1 MAKITIPIGDCAPG
15 MLVAEAVRNLDNGVI
30 YIADGQELTGEHIDY
45 LQKHDVKEVTISV
58 NSWDVVW
65 KISKE
70 TRENYEL
77 CTNTAKLLLQR
88 VAEDNVIDLN
98 AVRKVKGHMA
108 TYFND
113 NFKIIG
119 CVNLFKY
126 AESYIYTHSINV
138 ALLSMLIGKWMKYG
152 DQMIESLLIAGL
164 LHDIGKMKIDPAIL
178 NKPGKLTDSEFEEIK
193 QHPRYSYELLQGY
206 NELSLDIKVGVLMH
220 HEKIDGSG
228 YPYGVYNE
236 NINDIAKVLAVA
248 DVYDAMLSERP
259 YKKKH
264 SPFDVMQLM
273 QEGVFGKLDTKILL
287 TFLTNIASYYIGVYV
302 QLSTGEIAEVVA
314 INPACVHRP
323 IVKVKDKY
331 IDLFTEKS
339 ISIVE
344 LT

>member
-1 MAKITIPIGDCAPG
+1 MPKITIPILEATPG
-15 MLVAEAVRNLDNGVI
+15 MITAEAVRNLETGVV
-30 YIADGQELTGEHIDY
+30 YIGEGQELTREVIENLKN
-45 LQKHDVKEVTISV
+45 LQFNEINISV
-58 NSWDVVW
+58 NSWDNVW

-70 TRENYEL
+70 TRAQYEF
-77 CTNTAKLLLQR
+77 CTETAKFLFQK
-88 VAEDNVIDLN
+88 VADENIVDFEAFKTIKSHVESNF
-98 AVRKVKGHMA
+98 K
-108 TYFND
+108 D

-119 CVNLFKY
+119 CINLFKY
-126 AESYIYTHSINV
+126 ADSYTYTHSINV
-138 ALLSMLIGKWMKYG
+138 ALLSMLIGQWMKYG
-152 DQMIESLLIAGL
+152 EHMIESLIIAGL
-164 LHDIGKMKIDPAIL
+164 LHDIGKMKVDPNIL
-178 NKPGKLTDSEFEEIK
+178 NKPGKLTDSEFEEMK
-193 QHPRYSYELLQGY
+193 KHPCYSYELLQE
-206 NELSLDIKVGVLMH
+206 NKSISLDVKVGILMH

-228 YPYGVYNE
+228 YPYGVYSE

-287 TFLTNIASYYIGVYV
+287 TFLTHIASYYIGVYV
-302 QLSTGEIAEVVA
+302 QLSTGEIGEVVA
-314 INPACVHRP
+314 INPACVYRP

>member
-1 MAKITIPIGDCAPG
+1 MPKITIPLLEATPG
-15 MLVAEAVRNLDNGVI
+15 MIVAEAVRNLDNGIV
-30 YIADGQELTGEHIDY
+30 YVGEEQELTLEMIEN
-45 LQKHDVKEVTISV
+45 LKNFNVEEISISV
-58 NSWDVVW
+58 NSWDTVW

-70 TRENYEL
+70 TREQYEF
-77 CTNTAKLLLQR
+77 CTRAAKILFQK
-88 VAEDNVIDLN
+88 VAEENIVDFEAFKMIKSHVENN
-98 AVRKVKGHMA
+98 F
-108 TYFND
+108 TD

-119 CVNLFKY
+119 CINLFKY
-126 AESYIYTHSINV
+126 ADSYTYTHSINV
-138 ALLSMLIGKWMKYG
+138 ALLSMLIGQWMKYG
-152 DQMIESLLIAGL
+152 DKKIESLLIAGL
-164 LHDIGKMKIDPAIL
+164 LHDIGKMRIDPKIL
-178 NKPGKLTDSEFEEIK
+178 NKPGKLTESEFEEVK
-193 QHPRYSYELLQGY
+193 KHPRYSYELLQSKTDI
-206 NELSLDIKVGVLMH
+206 SLDIKVGILMH

-287 TFLTNIASYYIGVYV
+287 TFLTHIASYYIGVYV
-302 QLSTGEIAEVVA
+302 QLSTGEIGEVVA
-314 INPACVHRP
+314 INPACVFRP